1 MSSKNLFLLGL
12 LGPVVALNAYSET
25 YMSEQQA
32 VSDLFPSGSFE
43 KVTLPLSPED
53 VTAIEK
59 KSGENVRNKSV
70 VVYKNK
76 NKDAVFIDQ
85 VLGKHD
91 FITYALG
98 ITAEGKVKGFEILEY
113 RESYG
118 QQVRLP
124 DWKNQFTGKDTSATL
139 KVNKDIK
146 NISGATLSSVHMTGG
161 IRRML
166 QTYDA
171 IRTQL

>member
-12 LGPVVALNAYSET
+12 LGPVISLNAYCET

-32 VSDLFPSGSFE
+32 VTTLFPAGSFE
-43 KVTLPLSPED
+43 KATLPLSPED
-53 VTAIEK
+53 VTAIQK
-59 KSGENVRNKSV
+59 KSGENIHSKTV
-70 VVYKNK
+70 VAYKNK
-76 NKDAVFIDQ
+76 NKDVVFIDQ

-98 ITAEGKVKGFEILEY
+98 ITSEGKVKGFEILEY

-124 DWKNQFTGKDTSATL
+124 DWKNQFTGKDASATL
-139 KVNKDIK
+139 KVNQDIK
-146 NISGATLSSVHMTGG
+146 NISGATLSSVHVTGG

-171 IRTQL
+171 IRSHL